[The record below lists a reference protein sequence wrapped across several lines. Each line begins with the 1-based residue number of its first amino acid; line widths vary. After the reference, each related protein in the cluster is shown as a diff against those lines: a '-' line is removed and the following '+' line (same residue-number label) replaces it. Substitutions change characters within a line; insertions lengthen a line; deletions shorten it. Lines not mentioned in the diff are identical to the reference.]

1 MAVMAIEVVSIG
13 DVPADHVSR
22 AIRTANRV
30 QSAFSFTEL
39 LDDEAGGFRLR
50 AFNSASAGELLDD
63 LGRQRSRIGGY
74 HPFLIAVTDAEL
86 SGERFGNLFGSHQA
100 EKGIAVISVANVA
113 PTVMPSE
120 RLHSYVLYSLARYA
134 LSFVAPDH
142 RNHDETRSCVFDRKA
157 HKTDL
162 AKSMKAKPLC
172 DACRR
177 ALLSGPANMSARQL
191 ESLSLLFELSGREDR
206 PVRPKLFIGSSSEGL
221 DTAMKVQ
228 ELLSGDATVV
238 VWNQGTTFGLGQ
250 ATLEALEAA
259 VLEYQFG
266 VFVFSPDDEIHT
278 RGQVKP
284 VARDNVVFELGL
296 FAGKLGRRR
305 AFVLQPSRNTIA
317 LPSDLHG
324 IATATYDP
332 QEENPDA
339 RLGPPCN
346 KIRSAIRSALAAD
359 QAL

>member
-1 MAVMAIEVVSIG
+1 MPIEVVRIG

-30 QSAFSFTEL
+30 QSAFLFTEL
-39 LDDEAGGFRLR
+39 SDDEAGGFRLR
-50 AFNSASAGELLDD
+50 AFNAASANELLDD
-63 LGRQRSRIGGY
+63 LGSQRSRIGGY
-74 HPFLIAVTDAEL
+74 HPFLIAVTDAQL
-86 SGERFGNLFGSHQA
+86 SGAKFGNLFGSHRA

-120 RLHSYVLYSLARYA
+120 RLHSYVLYFLARYA

-162 AKSMKAKPLC
+162 AKSMKARPLC
-172 DACRR
+172 DECRR

-191 ESLSLLFELSGREDR
+191 ESLSLLFERSGRED
-206 PVRPKLFIGSSSEGL
+206 PPARPKLFIGSSSEGL
-221 DTAMKVQ
+221 DIATKVQ
-228 ELLSGDATVV
+228 ELLAADATAV
-238 VWNQGTTFGLGQ
+238 VWNQGTVFGLGQ

-259 VLEYQFG
+259 VLDFQFG

-305 AFVLQPSRNTIA
+305 AFVLQPSRGA
-317 LPSDLHG
+317 VSLPSDLHG

-332 QEENPDA
+332 QESNPDA

-346 KIRSAIRSALAAD
+346 KIRTAIRAAASTD
-359 QAL
+359 QAV